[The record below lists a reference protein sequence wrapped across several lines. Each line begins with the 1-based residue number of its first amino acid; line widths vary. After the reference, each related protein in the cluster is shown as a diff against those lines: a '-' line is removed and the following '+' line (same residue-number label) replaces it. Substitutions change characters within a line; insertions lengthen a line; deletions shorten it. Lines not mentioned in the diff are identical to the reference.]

1 MEISRPKKTNNSPIP
16 RKNSR
21 AAVETDLIGL
31 MHQISWHGRKLFLVT
46 LERDQLDMG
55 DWMILEA
62 LFEDF
67 SEGTTMRQLSSGIGM
82 KPSSLTGVV
91 DALVE
96 RGWIARHSSE
106 TDRRVVMVSLTQ
118 NGRDYVLIVRQHLHE
133 VYQTSMAGNKVSELE
148 FVKQFFANMLEGQVS
163 YVQAL
168 KSNAL

>member
-1 MEISRPKKTNNSPIP
+1 MEIPKTKRSNNAPAP

-31 MHQISWHGRKLFLVT
+31 MHQISWHGRKLFLSA

-55 DWMILEA
+55 DWMILET

-67 SEGTTMRQLSSGIGM
+67 SQGTTMRQLSVTIGM

-96 RGWIARHSSE
+96 RDWIERHSSE
-106 TDRRVVMVSLTQ
+106 TDRRVVLVRLTQ
-118 NGRDYVLIVRQHLHE
+118 SGRDYVLNVRQHLHG
-133 VYQTSMAGNKVSELE
+133 VYQESMAGSKVSELE
-148 FVKQFFANMLEGQVS
+148 FVKQFFATMLEGQVS

-168 KSNAL
+168 KNS